1 VSGTVGNVLALT
13 LAPAANLGAFT
24 PGVTQN
30 YDSTVAATVLSSAG
44 DAALSVSDPST
55 TAPGHLVNGT
65 VAMPQALQAKAT
77 NAANPNSAF
86 APIGANPVTLLTYTG
101 PTTNDQVMVSI
112 RQRVAS
118 TDGLRTG
125 EYSKTLTFTLST
137 TTP

>member
-1 VSGTVGNVLALT
+1 VGSVLSLT
-13 LAPAANLGAFT
+13 LAPAASLGVFT

-30 YDSTVAATVLSSAG
+30 YDTAVAATVFSTAG

-55 TAPGHLVNGT
+55 AAPGHLLNGA

-77 NAANPNSAF
+77 NTANPNSAF

-112 RQRVAS
+112 RQPVAS

-125 EYSKTLTFTLST
+125 AYSKTLTFTLST

>member
-1 VSGTVGNVLALT
+1 VGSVLSIS
-13 LAPAANLGAFT
+13 LAPAASLGVFT

-30 YDSTVAATVLSSAG
+30 YDTTVAATVLSSAG

-65 VAMPQALQAKAT
+65 FAMPQALQAKAT
-77 NAANPNSAF
+77 NVANPNSAF
-86 APIGANPVTLLTYTG
+86 ASIAANPVTLLSYTG
-101 PTTNDQVMVSI
+101 PTTNDQVTIAI
-112 RQRVAS
+112 RQPVAS

-125 EYSKTLTFTLST
+125 AYGKTLTFTLST

>member
-1 VSGTVGNVLALT
+1 VGSVLSLT
-13 LAPAANLGAFT
+13 LVPAANLGAFT

-30 YDSTVAATVLSSAG
+30 YDTTVAATVLSSAG
-44 DAALSVSDPST
+44 DAALSVSDPGA
-55 TAPGHLVNGT
+55 TAPGHLVNGAF
-65 VAMPQALQAKAT
+65 AMPQALQAKAT

-101 PTTNDQVMVSI
+101 PATNDQVMVSI
-112 RQRVAS
+112 RQPVAS